1 MLAFNG
7 GNMTAAIF
15 LHLLGVTVWV
25 GGMFFAYMALRP
37 AAASVLEPAQR
48 LPLWSATFR
57 RFFPW
62 VWLAIALIFG
72 SGIYMI
78 GQIGVA
84 SVPDY
89 IWVMLGVG
97 AVMLLIFAHVFFAP
111 YRRLKRHSALLEWQA
126 AGKALAQIR
135 VLIAINLL
143 LGLANIGV
151 ATLGAEF

>member
-1 MLAFNG
+1 
-7 GNMTAAIF
+7 MTAAVF
-15 LHLLGVTVWV
+15 LHLLGVTVWI
-25 GGMFFAYMALRP
+25 GGMFFAYLALRP

-48 LPLWSATFR
+48 LPLWSATFS

-62 VWLAIALIFG
+62 VWFAIGLIFG

-78 GQIGVA
+78 NQIGIA

-89 IWVMLGVG
+89 IWLMFGVG
-97 AVMLLIFAHVFFAP
+97 IVMLLIFAHVFFAP

-135 VLIAINLL
+135 VLVAINLL
-143 LGLANIGV
+143 LGLANIAV
-151 ATLGAEF
+151 ATLGVEL

>member
-1 MLAFNG
+1 MG
-7 GNMTAAIF
+7 AAIF

-48 LPLWSATFR
+48 LPLWSAAFS

-62 VWLAIALIFG
+62 VWLAVALIFG
-72 SGIYMI
+72 SGLYMI

-89 IWVMLGVG
+89 IWGMLAVGVG
-97 AVMLLIFAHVFFAP
+97 MLLIFAHVFFAP
-111 YRRLKRHSALLEWQA
+111 YRRLKRHSALLEWQP

-135 VLIAINLL
+135 ILVAINLL
-143 LGLANIGV
+143 LGLANIAI
-151 ATLGAEF
+151 ATFVVELF

>member
-1 MLAFNG
+1 
-7 GNMTAAIF
+7 MTAAIY

-48 LPLWSATFR
+48 LPLWSATFS

-72 SGIYMI
+72 SGIYML
-78 GQIGVA
+78 GQVGAA

-89 IWVMLGVG
+89 IWVMLGIGV
-97 AVMLLIFAHVFFAP
+97 VMLLIFAHVFFAP
-111 YRRLKRHSALLEWQA
+111 YRRLKGHSALREWQA
-126 AGKALAQIR
+126 AGQALAQIR

>member
-1 MLAFNG
+1 MG
-7 GNMTAAIF
+7 AAIF

-48 LPLWSATFR
+48 LPLWSATFS

-62 VWLAIALIFG
+62 VWLAVALIFG
-72 SGIYMI
+72 SGLYMI

-89 IWVMLGVG
+89 IWGMLAVGVG
-97 AVMLLIFAHVFFAP
+97 MLLIFAHVFFAP
-111 YRRLKRHSALLEWQA
+111 YRRLKRHSALLEWQP

-135 VLIAINLL
+135 ILVAINLL
-143 LGLANIGV
+143 LGLANIAIATFGV
-151 ATLGAEF
+151 ELF